1 MKNYRF
7 VFGLLFSS
15 VLSYSAHAG
24 TGMPHTEPAPAE
36 PSLDMSAK
44 GTSGNNGLGS
54 GQLVAVATTMPVIDL
69 RSDKLVSRVSL
80 PTTFNYADS
89 NRDAGQELLAET
101 KMAAQAA
108 VAEDV
113 TEPASEL
120 LLLAGLSALAIAV
133 RRQSKS

>member
-24 TGMPHTEPAPAE
+24 TGMPHAEPAPLETAL
-36 PSLDMSAK
+36 SMTAK
-44 GTSGNNGLGS
+44 GDAVNSGP
-54 GQLVAVATTMPVIDL
+54 PVSTALPIIDL
-69 RSDKLVSRVSL
+69 GADKLVSRVNL
-80 PTTFNYADS
+80 PTTFNYADRS
-89 NRDAGQELLAET
+89 RDAGQVLLAET
-101 KMAAQAA
+101 KMVAQAA